1 MMDKHGTQAIK
12 DFTLAAYNKFGMRVV
27 IFAAFLHKGKPAISM
42 WVLFSIHTHISPFQI
57 ASITIEITGGNHS
70 RPTIKNGSAAK

>member
-12 DFTLAAYNKFGMRVV
+12 DFTSAAYNKFGMHIVV
-27 IFAAFLHKGKPAISM
+27 FAAFLHEEKPTISM

-57 ASITIEITGGNHS
+57 ASIIIEIMGGNHS
-70 RPTIKNGSAAK
+70 RPAIKNGSAVK